1 MLHCQLDACSA
12 CFAMCQQSG
21 VVSHWGTWDKGKASG
36 HEEHTQGW
44 VFGIE
49 KRDTEG
55 PLASQGL
62 RGCKVQ
68 KEGYRRQGFGM
79 QSVVNKGRVL
89 GLREQG

>member
-1 MLHCQLDACSA
+1 
-12 CFAMCQQSG
+12 MCQQSG

-68 KEGYRRQGFGM
+68 KEGYKCKR
-79 QSVVNKGRVL
+79 SVKFSTEL
-89 GLREQG
+89 DTMCFF